1 VLEVGE
7 VVPTGD
13 SLLGTIAGSRTLG
26 AAGDAAAGN
35 VTAAGVESRRRAWMV
50 PVTRLASSATFQRR
64 SEAPG
69 SRRRR
74 RVTSHATPRSTV
86 LCTRYVSID
95 ANRRDARGAAGG
107 QVVWSE
113 GRGRWFRRLRAL
125 REDGGGPRGAR
136 PG

>member
-1 VLEVGE
+1 MASRGSAARRAAEVVEVVEVVEVGE

-13 SLLGTIAGSRTLG
+13 SLLGTITLG

-69 SRRRR
+69 SSRRR

-86 LCTRYVSID
+86 LRIRYVSI
-95 ANRRDARGAAGG
+95 N
-107 QVVWSE
+107 V
-113 GRGRWFRRLRAL
+113 
-125 REDGGGPRGAR
+125 
-136 PG
+136 